1 MKQIIFFCW
10 LFSVTTLSAQTL
22 TRYNYSVE
30 EGLPSSEAYDIFQD
44 KEGFMWFATDN
55 GIVKF
60 DGKEMKTFHLKDGL
74 TDPVVF
80 EFKPDA
86 KGRIWFRTFSGRLSY
101 IENGEIKV
109 YPYNDT
115 LERIGNHGLI
125 YFNYSSEND
134 DLWFTVRN
142 LLGHIDSKGQTTIDS
157 SYANFSYNRTL
168 AYKTIGDG
176 GLIVNSLRYLPIQGV
191 KIDEMVF
198 PLKLTEST
206 FANQVFGQVKWNN
219 KLYLSMQNDILE
231 FDGKQLRIAYS
242 SEKPIISITVDR
254 EGFFWVGFRS
264 GGAKRFATPSFDS
277 FFEPK
282 FLSGQSVSKVLQSND
297 NSHWFSTLETGIY
310 YLANLSIS
318 NYSIAGKA
326 QIKDVKSSR
335 NYIVVGDK
343 TGGVHFYDR
352 KTKEV
357 YRSKSFPYNILTL
370 AVDSRDILWVSSH
383 SHISVMA
390 ETGDSKIQYDRS
402 AYDFFEEVG
411 GTMWGLGNSRLMK
424 FNRRLQLENITVFT
438 DLYRNLV
445 IHDSSFF
452 LSRRIG
458 LHVRNRELA
467 LTKAPE
473 EFNNYKISKM
483 VSMNDSILLV
493 ATMGNGFHLLN
504 TRTWKKATYD
514 LGHNFIASNIY
525 SVLKN
530 DSLLWIGTENGLAV
544 TPINS
549 LLRGRPEFNFLS
561 RKSGLVSNMI
571 NFLAAGDNSI
581 WAFSSDGFSVIPN
594 SFNRFANKSPTFY
607 IKSILV
613 NGEACPINDQLELKP
628 HQDNIRFDFGFISF
642 NNQNIFL
649 RYKIQE
655 HDPWINLNGN
665 ERNVQLSSLAPA
677 EYKFLLQYSADN
689 INWAPAIAPVS
700 FLIDSP
706 WWAKWY
712 FYVVLVFVLLT
723 LGYFYF
729 RYQRTI
735 YKQKH
740 HYLRIINEHQQKLLN
755 SEVETL
761 ERERNRIAKEL
772 HDRVGTNLT
781 AIKLRVN
788 QILRT
793 NNNADSGDVEDQ
805 FQVAIKEIKEI
816 IYDLTPPS
824 LERYGLFTGLRNY
837 VGKLDKRI
845 PLNISLKTF
854 GSELY
859 NYELNI
865 LIFRVLQEL
874 LNNSIKH
881 SFAKNITIHI
891 SAFDDLVNIVYEDDG
906 VGFQYDPV
914 KSGLGLNNIDARIQ
928 SVSGTLKFESGTYGV
943 SYTIDI
949 PLKQSELKQKT

>member
-1 MKQIIFFCW
+1 MKQIFFFSW
-10 LFSVTTLSAQTL
+10 LFSVTTVSAQTL
-22 TRYNYSVE
+22 THYNYSVE
-30 EGLPSSEAYDIFQD
+30 EGLPSSETYDIFQD
-44 KEGFMWFATDN
+44 DEGFMWFATDN

-86 KGRIWFRTFSGRLSY
+86 KRRIWFRTFSGRLSY
-101 IENGEIKV
+101 IENGEIKT

-115 LERIGNHGLI
+115 LQRIGNHGLI
-125 YFNYSSEND
+125 YFNYLSEND
-134 DLWFTVRN
+134 ELWFTVRN

-264 GGAKRFATPSFDS
+264 GGAKRFASPSFDS

-282 FLSGQSVSKVLQSND
+282 FLSGQSVSKVFQSND

-318 NYSIAGKA
+318 NYSIAGNS
-326 QIKDVKSSR
+326 QIKDVKSSTK
-335 NYIVVGDK
+335 YIVVGDK

-352 KTKEV
+352 KTKQV
-357 YRSKSFPYNILTL
+357 CRYKSFPYNIITL
-370 AVDSRDILWVSSH
+370 AVDSRDFVWVSSH
-383 SHISVMA
+383 SHITVMD
-390 ETGDSKIQYDRS
+390 EKGDSKIQYDRS
-402 AYDFFEEVG
+402 AYEFFEQQD
-411 GTMWGLGNSRLMK
+411 GTMWGLGISRLMK
-424 FNRRLQLENITVFT
+424 YDKMRKLDKITVFT

-458 LHVRNRELA
+458 LHVRNRDLELI
-467 LTKAPE
+467 KAPA

-483 VSMNDSILLV
+483 LSMNDSILLV

-504 TRTWKKATYD
+504 TRTWKKSTYD
-514 LGHNFIASNIY
+514 LEHHFIASNIY

-571 NFLAAGDNSI
+571 NFLAPGDNSI

-613 NGEACPINDQLELKP
+613 NGEVGPIDNRLELEP
-628 HQDNIRFDFGFISF
+628 HEDNIRFDFGFISF

-649 RYKIQE
+649 RYKIREQ
-655 HDPWINLNGN
+655 DPWINLNGN

-677 EYKFLLQYSADN
+677 EYKFLLQYSPDN
-689 INWAPAIAPVS
+689 INWSSAISPVT

-712 FYVVLVFVLLT
+712 FYVVLFFVLLM

-729 RYQRTI
+729 RYQRKI

-740 HYLRIINEHQQKLLN
+740 HYLRIINEHQQKLLH

-793 NNNADSGDVEDQ
+793 SNNPDSSDVEDQ
-805 FQVAIKEIKEI
+805 FQIAIKEIKDI

-824 LERYGLFTGLRNY
+824 LERYGLFTGLKNY
-837 VGKLDKRI
+837 IGKLDKQI

-854 GSELY
+854 GAELH

-881 SFAKNITIHI
+881 SHAKNITIHI
-891 SAFDDLVNIVYEDDG
+891 SAFHDLVNIVYEDDG
-906 VGFQYDPV
+906 IGFQYDPV
-914 KSGLGLNNIDARIQ
+914 KSGLGLNNIESRIQ
-928 SVSGTLKFESGTYGV
+928 SVSGALKFESGIYGV

-949 PLKQSELKQKT
+949 PMKKQAELKL